1 MIHENIT
8 VLEIGNIN
16 KVSIKIKYRTK

>member
-8 VLEIGNIN
+8 VSEIDNIN